1 MGLQASD
8 GFELDDDPS
17 RIDPDVVWRY
27 LSGWSYWG
35 RGRTRAFVIQTIER
49 SSRVVGLSK
58 GLCHE
63 NSLAGRRAKTEQ
75 YGGGK
80 PRRYWW

>member
-17 RIDPDVVWRY
+17 RVDPDVVWRY
-27 LSGWSYWG
+27 LSDWSYWG

-49 SSRVVGLSK
+49 PTASSG
-58 GLCHE
+58 
-63 NSLAGRRAKTEQ
+63 SLTAMRRP
-75 YGGGK
+75 GSPGSFRMG
-80 PRRYWW
+80 